1 MIVWWGGEQA
11 KLILKCNLKN
21 LVQVQYAGTSE
32 KSHDRRIIPSDIKM
46 YKTIMIEIIWYGHKI
61 RYTNHQGRVT

>member
-21 LVQVQYAGTSE
+21 LVQVQYAGSSE
-32 KSHDRRIIPSDIKM
+32 KKS
-46 YKTIMIEIIWYGHKI
+46 
-61 RYTNHQGRVT
+61 